1 MTIIKAVPDQYEDVR
16 SFYHSLIDA
25 MEGSVV
31 YVGWQKDI
39 YPAPEF
45 LEGSISRGELY
56 IVLEADQ
63 IVGAMVCN
71 HDSNESYPGSVWQI
85 EAKGDE
91 VLLIHAL
98 GVHPDH
104 ARKGYAK
111 AMVRKA
117 IELARE
123 TGMKAIRLDVLENNY
138 PAENLYIGF
147 GFQYR
152 DTLKMYYEDTGW
164 TNFKLFEYVI

>member
-1 MTIIKAVPDQYEDVR
+1 MTIIRAVPDQYGDVR
-16 SFYHSLIDA
+16 SFYHSRIDA

>member
-1 MTIIKAVPDQYEDVR
+1 
-16 SFYHSLIDA
+16 
-25 MEGSVV
+25 
-31 YVGWQKDI
+31 
-39 YPAPEF
+39 
-45 LEGSISRGELY
+45 
-56 IVLEADQ
+56 
-63 IVGAMVCN
+63 
-71 HDSNESYPGSVWQI
+71 
-85 EAKGDE
+85 
-91 VLLIHAL
+91 
-98 GVHPDH
+98 
-104 ARKGYAK
+104 
-111 AMVRKA
+111 MVRKA